1 MSLNRTWVLARRPE
15 GPVAAS
21 DFAYREEDYAAP
33 DLADGEIL
41 VRTLIFS
48 CAPTIRN
55 WLNPPGRS
63 YRGAIGVGE
72 PIRGMAA
79 SEILATRHA
88 RFKIGDV
95 VTAVTPWQDYAVLR
109 PDAAV
114 VPVTGVPLG
123 MNPVDA
129 MTLYSP
135 NSLTAYFGLF
145 AIGEPKPGM
154 TVLVSGAAGSVGAMV
169 CQMARLAG
177 CRVVAVAGGQ
187 EKCSWLEEH
196 CGVAVAID
204 YRSGA
209 MVSRLKAASPR
220 GFDLFFDNVGGQIL
234 QDAIDQMVP
243 HGRIVLC
250 GQISAYDTGR
260 PAAGPNDMMKLV
272 YGRIRMEGFVVGDFA
287 GRYDEAMAA
296 IGAWSA
302 SGQLQCRVDVRK
314 GFETLPNAFEG
325 LFSGLNRGTLL
336 VTTEG
341 ASA

>member
-1 MSLNRTWVLARRPE
+1 MIRNRAWVLARRPE

-21 DFAYREEDYAAP
+21 DFAYHEKDCVAP
-33 DLADGEIL
+33 ELDDGELL
-41 VRTLIFS
+41 VRTRIFS

-63 YRGAIGVGE
+63 YRGAIGIGE
-72 PIRGMAA
+72 AIRGMAA
-79 SEILATRHA
+79 SEILATRHP
-88 RFKIGDV
+88 RFAVGDL

-109 PDAAV
+109 PETAA
-114 VPVTGVPLG
+114 VPVTTVPRG
-123 MNPVDA
+123 MDPVDA

-145 AIGEPKPGM
+145 AVGEPEPGM
-154 TVLVSGAAGSVGAMV
+154 TVLVSGAAGSVGAMA

-187 EKCSWLEEH
+187 EKCRWLEEH
-196 CGVAVAID
+196 CGVATAID
-204 YRSGA
+204 YRVGDLA
-209 MVSRLKAASPR
+209 SRLKAASPD
-220 GFDLFFDNVGGQIL
+220 GFDVFFDNVGGQIL

-260 PAAGPNDMMKLV
+260 PAAGPSDMMKLV

-287 GRYDEAMAA
+287 KRYDEAAAA
-296 IGAWSA
+296 IRAWSA
-302 SGQLQCRVDVRK
+302 SGQLQCRVDLRR
-314 GFETLPNAFEG
+314 GFTLLPTAFAG
-325 LFSGLNRGTLL
+325 LFSGLNAGTLL
-336 VTTEG
+336 VTTE
-341 ASA
+341 A